1 MPKTKV
7 QELIFTGMMVL
18 VMVYA
23 MICYNVALNCGGMA
37 NHVFLDAL
45 RELPVM
51 AVLAFLLDFFLVG
64 KVAKRAALKIVNP
77 EKDNPFLLV
86 LGISAVSVVCMCPL
100 MSLAATVLFQHPG
113 AQVIAV
119 WIETTVKNFP
129 MALCWQLFAAG
140 PLVRLLFRLGMK
152 QAKGC
157 QPAADTVK

>member
-1 MPKTKV
+1 M
-7 QELIFTGMMVL
+7 
-18 VMVYA
+18 
-23 MICYNVALNCGGMA
+23 
-37 NHVFLDAL
+37 
-45 RELPVM
+45 
-51 AVLAFLLDFFLVG
+51 G

-152 QAKGC
+152 QAKGR